1 MTRGALL
8 NPQTILRSVLVFA
21 IVIAGFGFLADG
33 NGDRSAQAQIK
44 DGGKDDKIR
53 LGFAD
58 ILGGLN
64 RSLSGP
70 LWLVSENLDPRMLQR
85 PGSDAL
91 TRLDFGSLDAY
102 SGFQAPQSQGGGGV
116 LVPFRD
122 PAPAFSRNVLLTRD
136 FGNTPIQTE
145 PSLAVDPKD
154 PEHIVVGVIDFNFP
168 SVAAYTSFDGG
179 ETWEGPFQ
187 TPFLRDDITGAGD
200 PVVVFDSEGDVY
212 MISISLGFEEFSVG
226 NFELAAL
233 ISSIVITK
241 SLDGGLTWSDA
252 ISTSR
257 SGVTTDLSLA
267 LDQRARGTVSISF
280 LDKPWVDIGPDPDNP
295 GEEIIYVSYTDFNV
309 IMNVVYIDELP
320 ALATAEVQ
328 STIRLVTSIDGRTWS
343 EPVDV
348 SPTVRRVSGD
358 TPSPGTG
365 NTTGLKRV
373 VQGSSPKVAPD
384 GTVYVAWM
392 DSTDDES
399 QEGIGEIY
407 IARSEDGGKSF
418 TSPIRATV
426 FSEPGFRPRTSFFRY
441 WASAFPQMA
450 IGPDGAINIVY
461 VGLNPERPVDDGDVY
476 YLRSTDRGE
485 SWTRPFTLGG
495 DRSTSLQFFPAID
508 VGPDGDIH
516 VMWGDTRDSREQIKY
531 HIYYTRSQDN
541 GETWG
546 FEDTQLNIRSKDARV
561 TDFPSNPNYG
571 FPFGLFIGDYFG
583 IKATETD
590 VYLIWADTRLGE
602 FGPINQKIG
611 FARRTSIPAP
621 EIFLSPPAGPGGQ
634 EVTLQGFNLQ
644 PNLNVF
650 IQAGG
655 VTIANQRTD
664 DQGRFTTNLFMP
676 VTGKGAQTIRV
687 LDESGNVATASFF
700 TEFGFGD
707 IAKGQDAIAEQ
718 LRAQGTSVG
727 ITGIDGGDNATEW
740 WVIFLATIGGAFI
753 AAIAASALTVLIL
766 SRRRSSW

>member
-1 MTRGALL
+1 MIRGVLR
-8 NPQTILRSVLVFA
+8 NPQTILRSMLIIA
-21 IVIAGFGFLADG
+21 IVLAAFGFQADG
-33 NGDRSAQAQIK
+33 QVDSPAQAQIK
-44 DGGKDDKIR
+44 EGGKDDKIR
-53 LGFAD
+53 LGFSD

-64 RSLSGP
+64 QSLSGP
-70 LWLVSENLDPRMLQR
+70 LWLVSENLDPRILQR
-85 PGSDAL
+85 PRSDAL
-91 TRLDFGSLDAY
+91 TRLDFGSLDAF
-102 SGFQAPQSQGGGGV
+102 SGFQAPQTQGGGGV

-145 PSLAVDPKD
+145 PSLAIDPKD
-154 PEHIVVGVIDFNFP
+154 PEHIVVGVVDFNFP
-168 SVAAYTSFDGG
+168 SVVAYTTFDGG

-200 PVVVFDSEGDVY
+200 PVVAFDSDGDVY

-226 NFELAAL
+226 NFELTAL

-257 SGVTTDLSLA
+257 SGVTMDLSLA

-280 LDKPWVDIGPDPDNP
+280 LDKPWIDIGPDPDNP

-309 IMNVVYIDELP
+309 VTTVVYIDELP
-320 ALATAEVQ
+320 ALATTEVQ
-328 STIRLVTSIDGRTWS
+328 STIRLVTSSNGRAWT

-384 GTVYVAWM
+384 GTVYVTWM

-399 QEGIGEIY
+399 QKGIGEIY
-407 IARSEDGGKSF
+407 IARSEDGGKIF

-426 FSEPGFRPRTSFFRY
+426 FSEPGFHARTSFFRY
-441 WASAFPQMA
+441 WASGFPQMA
-450 IGPDGAINIVY
+450 VGPDGAVNIVY
-461 VGLNPERPVDDGDVY
+461 VGLNPDRPVDDGDVY
-476 YLRSTDRGE
+476 YLRSTDQGE
-485 SWTRPFTLGG
+485 SWTRPVTLGG
-495 DRSTSLQFFPAID
+495 DRSTSLQFFSSID
-508 VGPDGDIH
+508 VGPDGNIH

-531 HIYYTRSQDN
+531 HIYYTRSEDS

-546 FEDTQLNIRSKDARV
+546 FEDKQLNITSKDARV
-561 TDFPSNPNYG
+561 TDFPSNPNNG

-583 IKATETD
+583 IKATATD
-590 VYLIWADTRLGE
+590 VYMIWADTRLGE

-611 FARRTSIPAP
+611 FARRASIPSP

-644 PNLNVF
+644 PDLNVF

-655 VTIANQRTD
+655 VTIANHRTD

-707 IAKGQDAIAEQ
+707 IAQRQDAIVEQ
-718 LRAQGTSVG
+718 LTAQGAGAGVVVVSES
-727 ITGIDGGDNATEW
+727 NATAW
-740 WVIFLATIGGAFI
+740 WVIFLASLG
-753 AAIAASALTVLIL
+753 AASAASAMTALIL
-766 SRRRSSW
+766 SSRRRTW